1 MNILVHKYIRGI
13 NRMGEQNKDI
23 KPWKKDE
30 AYKPHPPLPAPFPPG
45 HCPNPGEGIPPKDWK
60 EIPPDWQAVPP
71 DWSVEPPSGK
81 YPDPPEPPHK
91 PPQPPFPPHHLKHIP
106 RDNYC
111 CAQDMFM
118 ADHEIQNI
126 PQLIAYIKGQL
137 GSPVIC
143 VEISD
148 AQLIDIIRDMVQ
160 YIQRYYYREG
170 NYRDYLCM
178 ELQPGK
184 THYKLCQEL
193 ESVVDFQT
201 ASWLGNINE
210 LFTISHNILYD
221 QMMGMN
227 NFNYNG
233 MCYGDSS
240 YGDVMG
246 NFNAQLVW
254 LEQVKFDLGE
264 SYQVR
269 YNMKEKELSV
279 WPTPKRPVHGLIEVV
294 KKQKSF
300 KIFNDYW
307 FKELVV
313 CKAGMIWT
321 NALRKYSLTIAGG
334 GQLNGDSLY
343 SSYKERYDA
352 AIERID
358 KESPHGFIYVG

>member
-1 MNILVHKYIRGI
+1 MAKEWKN
-13 NRMGEQNKDI
+13 D
-23 KPWKKDE
+23 KPKQE
-30 AYKPHPPLPAPFPPG
+30 FPPGFRPEPGTFVPPKPHPG
-45 HCPNPGEGIPPKDWK
+45 HPHLNPHE
-60 EIPPDWQAVPP
+60 
-71 DWSVEPPSGK
+71 
-81 YPDPPEPPHK
+81 
-91 PPQPPFPPHHLKHIP
+91 LKHIP

-137 GSPVIC
+137 GSPVTC

-148 AQLIDIIRDMVQ
+148 SQIIDIIRDTVQ
-160 YIQRYYYREG
+160 YIQRYYYR
-170 NYRDYLCM
+170 DYLCM
-178 ELQPGK
+178 ELLPGK

-210 LFTISHNILYD
+210 LFTIPHNVLYD

-227 NFNYNG
+227 SFSYNG

-279 WPTPKRPVHGLIEVV
+279 WPTPRRKVHGLIEVV
-294 KKQKSF
+294 KKQKSYR
-300 KIFNDYW
+300 IFNDYW

-321 NALRKYSLTIAGG
+321 NSLRKYSLSIAGG

-352 AIERID
+352 AQEQIW
-358 KESPHGFIYVG
+358 KESPHGFIYVRLN